1 MAVVCSVCEKEFSS
15 KASLASHRSRYH
27 SNSFKPKE
35 NHDDL
40 EPIGDISAQSIE
52 TDQGELSDGSSTGY
66 RKRSKRKPFN
76 YREESVSDG
85 DASSGDESNQSNEN
99 DESGDESDTTVDF
112 GPGRDALGSLHQDK
126 KRARNIIDII
136 RKTFQTPTDH
146 FDATEAVSFQE
157 ATKSKVPNPF
167 ENTQLA
173 NNQMYFLYVLYKI
186 PDGHLTELTKFVN
199 DNFKTVAEIWQ
210 LLFKE
215 AQSKVSNSI

>member
-1 MAVVCSVCEKEFSS
+1 MAVVCSVCDKEFSS
-15 KASLASHRSRYH
+15 KASLASHRNRYH
-27 SNSFKPKE
+27 PKSNNIVKE
-35 NHDDL
+35 
-40 EPIGDISAQSIE
+40 S
-52 TDQGELSDGSSTGY
+52 
-66 RKRSKRKPFN
+66 
-76 YREESVSDG
+76 ESVKDE
-85 DASSGDESNQSNEN
+85 SSGSDEDHSSEGEYDRVVGGRDTLGRIRPAEKSDESNES
-99 DESGDESDTTVDF
+99 DEMSTSGDESDTTVAF
-112 GPGRDALGSLHQDK
+112 EPGRDALGSFHQDK

-136 RKTFQTPTDH
+136 RKTFQTPTNH

-157 ATKSKVPNPF
+157 AMKSKVPNPF

-215 AQSKVSNSI
+215 AQSKV

>member
-27 SNSFKPKE
+27 SKSL
-35 NHDDL
+35 HDKGSNDNL
-40 EPIGDISAQSIE
+40 ESIDDISAQSME
-52 TDQGELSDGSSTGY
+52 GDPAELSDASTIRY
-66 RKRSKRKPFN
+66 RKHSKRKPFD
-76 YREESVSDG
+76 YRQEVMSNG
-85 DASSGDESNQSNEN
+85 DASSGDESHQSSEN
-99 DESGDESDTTVDF
+99 HDSGDESDSTVDF
-112 GPGRDALGSLHQDK
+112 GPERDALGSIHPDK

-136 RKTFQTPTDH
+136 RKALKTPTDH

-199 DNFKTVAEIWQ
+199 ENFKTVTEIWQ

-215 AQSKVSNSI
+215 AQSKVSI